1 MATHVSATAHEET
14 PRVTENALTRRAQSV
29 INDKSIAGETIIDNI
44 NVEQTSGKK
53 IEALTEMIC
62 RAGDEPSAALFVLM
76 ATLENSTDPKA
87 LSNLAKHLAFTRCGE
102 FNVYGIVDAQIAAIE
117 SELFASDTLIT

>member
-1 MATHVSATAHEET
+1 MPEVEPSFVTDSKQTIRGLLNWSVVST
-14 PRVTENALTRRAQSV
+14 PA
-29 INDKSIAGETIIDNI
+29 KSSSTTSNI
-44 NVEQTSGKK
+44 EQTSGEK

-62 RAGDEPSAALFVLM
+62 RAGEEPSAALFVLM

-102 FNVYGIVDAQIAAIE
+102 FNVYGIVDAQITAIE
-117 SELFASDTLIT
+117 SELFASHIT